1 MALPLSKIASIEHL
15 LTAPRSPTTTGKI
28 ERFHRSLRA
37 EFLSAHTPFTNL
49 KTAQHLAALVKVA
62 RRSGIGFHQNVLVIV
77 ADLVAEMTQ
86 HGAVRLTEVD
96 PKRLTVGVQRLDQ
109 IDRDYPAGV
118 PDYHAFTA
126 AVTGQQ
132 IKRKP
137 SVFPPER
144 VDRQADVNELTNQPP
159 QGDPGGYQLFH
170 CDGVV
175 GVGLAA
181 DQGIRQTSPPLTA
194 QFLLL
199 RHQPVAA
206 EAGRPCARNPDL
218 AVDNRGARRGRDHSA
233 ARDMKSK
240 FCQAIR
246 AAPRLEWDEATA
258 DGAGERAHGFHRGSP
273 RGPAASFPP
282 VSRRTRRMAQRH
294 WSKLHPAD
302 IPEERFGAK
311 RQVGLV
317 KSVGCGTPSDLGIE
331 LSCVAVLRS

>member
-118 PDYHAFTA
+118 PDHHTFTA

-159 QGDPGGYQLFH
+159 QADPGGHQLFH

-181 DQGIRQTSPPLTA
+181 DQGIRQTSSPLTA
-194 QFLLL
+194 QFLFL
-199 RHQPVAA
+199 RHQP
-206 EAGRPCARNPDL
+206 
-218 AVDNRGARRGRDHSA
+218 
-233 ARDMKSK
+233 
-240 FCQAIR
+240 IR
-246 AAPRLEWDEATA
+246 AAPLLEWDEATA

-273 RGPAASFPP
+273 RGPAASFQP
-282 VSRRTRRMAQRH
+282 VSRRTRRMSQRH
-294 WSKLHPAD
+294 WSKFTRQTYRRSSSIRRPSRPTGCPSRGYLTGRAAARPGVTPA
-302 IPEERFGAK
+302 
-311 RQVGLV
+311 
-317 KSVGCGTPSDLGIE
+317 T
-331 LSCVAVLRS
+331 